1 MKSIKRIIDWDKEMM
16 VKFNGK
22 GGTLGIYMFNFFS
35 FFGRETIWFL
45 TIAFFIF
52 VWYDPRILLHVGS
65 SFLNGLFLVLPI
77 KRHIN
82 RARPFEENPAIKIF
96 EIRPTS
102 RSFPSWHA
110 YNVFSQSLTL
120 RFLMNSPLLTSL
132 FLLGAFMVS
141 FSRIVLGAHYPSD
154 VIIGALLGVIGFFLT
169 IYVFAPLFSRLVNVV
184 EAMLPYEIQKQQLN
198 SWIFNN
204 PFYSFTC
211 VIIFSFII
219 LSYFNKKIMNKL
231 FKK

>member
-1 MKSIKRIIDWDKEMM
+1 MM

-22 GGTLGIYMFNFFS
+22 GGTLGIYMFKFFS

-52 VWYDPRILLHVGS
+52 VWYDPRIFLHVGS

-77 KRHIN
+77 KRYVN
-82 RARPFEENPAIKIF
+82 RARPFEENPAIKIL

-110 YNVFSQSLTL
+110 YNVFSQGLTL
-120 RFLMNSPLLTSL
+120 GYLINSPLLASL
-132 FLLGAFMVS
+132 FLLGAFIVS

-154 VIIGALLGVIGFFLT
+154 VITGALLGFIGFFLT
-169 IYVFAPLFSRLVNVV
+169 IYFFAPLFSRLINVV
-184 EAMLPYEIQKQQLN
+184 ESMFPHEIQKQQLN
-198 SWIFNN
+198 SRIFNN
-204 PFYSFTC
+204 PFYSFSC
-211 VIIFSFII
+211 ILIFSVII

-231 FKK
+231 FKR